1 MLVVSQIGRHQ
12 SGRKRGG
19 RFCSSMGGVLA
30 ALMIDDDRSNPPS
43 MCILIL
49 LCERETQFGLDAC
62 RSSWVVATRPS
73 NTVHTNG
80 PLYIHGHSWS
90 DGTARRVLY
99 LPFSQL
105 GDERSPAFFLPPDWL
120 AATDLNPAFRFFD
133 FFFFLIQYT
142 FLSHLY
148 IYIFILIC
156 INNGCSPSGVVWV
169 FNILD

>member
-80 PLYIHGHSWS
+80 PVVYTWAFMERRDREARALPALL
-90 DGTARRVLY
+90 TA
-99 LPFSQL
+99 
-105 GDERSPAFFLPPDWL
+105 G
-120 AATDLNPAFRFFD
+120 
-133 FFFFLIQYT
+133 
-142 FLSHLY
+142 
-148 IYIFILIC
+148 
-156 INNGCSPSGVVWV
+156 
-169 FNILD
+169 